1 MKYSTYV
8 SGFIMRG
15 GYLLVLST
23 MTLAPV
29 SYILAL
35 RQVSVVLGA
44 LLGVALLRESYGR
57 ERLIG
62 SAVIFAGVYILGVL
76 A

>member
-1 MKYSTYV
+1 
-8 SGFIMRG
+8 
-15 GYLLVLST
+15 

-57 ERLIG
+57 ERLLG
-62 SAVIFAGVYILGVL
+62 SAIIFAGVYILGAL

>member
-15 GYLLVLST
+15 GYLLVPYT
-23 MTLAPV
+23 MMLTPV
-29 SYILAL
+29 SYILAM
-35 RQVSVVLGA
+35 RQVNVVLGA
-44 LLGVALLRESYGR
+44 
-57 ERLIG
+57 LIG

>member
-1 MKYSTYV
+1 MKYSTSV
-8 SGFIMRG
+8 SGFIIRG
-15 GYLLVLST
+15 GSLLAIYT
-23 MTLAPV
+23 MTLTLV
-29 SYILAL
+29 SYILAM

-44 LLGVALLRESYGR
+44 LLGVGLLRESYGR

-62 SAVIFAGVYILGVL
+62 SAIIFTGVYVLGAL

>member
-1 MKYSTYV
+1 
-8 SGFIMRG
+8 MRV
-15 GYLLVLST
+15 GYIFALYT

-35 RQVSVVLGA
+35 RQVSVVLGTV
-44 LLGVALLRESYGR
+44 LGVAVLKESYGR
-57 ERLIG
+57 QRLLG
-62 SAVIFAGVYILGVL
+62 SVIIFVGVYVLGAL

>member
-15 GYLLVLST
+15 SYLLVPYT
-23 MTLAPV
+23 MMLTPV
-29 SYILAL
+29 SYILAM
-35 RQVSVVLGA
+35 RQVNVVLGA
-44 LLGVALLRESYGR
+44 
-57 ERLIG
+57 LIG